1 MAEETLVRGDARLR
15 ALDLSLAGLAAQ
27 LPGQFTNLCDCL
39 RGDSFAEAREPPTR
53 VDGNSPPPGRV
64 AAPP

>member
-1 MAEETLVRGDARLR
+1 MAEETLVRGDARR
-15 ALDLSLAGLAAQ
+15 RPLDLSVSGFAAQ

-53 VDGNSPPPGRV
+53 VDGDASPQGRIAV
-64 AAPP
+64 AQ